1 MDGLTPTAVVT
12 FIQGVGF
19 PVAVAAYLLIVMNRS
34 LRELTS
40 AIQAVHALL
49 AQHLAETRRARER

>member
-1 MDGLTPTAVVT
+1 
-12 FIQGVGF
+12 
-19 PVAVAAYLLIVMNRS
+19 MNRS

-49 AQHLAETRRARER
+49 ALHLEEGRRNGRR